1 MKKTLSLLL
10 STLLTLSLT
19 LTLSSCGDD
28 REKLYILS
36 YGDYIGEGI
45 VEKFEEAYPQYKVIY
60 DDTAENP
67 EVMYQKLAG
76 GVPYDVLVCSDYM
89 IEKLINE
96 KQLKEIDTT
105 RLSNYGNLS
114 DSMKGGLYDP
124 ESKFSVPY
132 MWGTLGI
139 IYNTKLVTEPVDSW
153 DILWDTKYAGQ
164 IQVLDSQRDTMAMA
178 LRYCGYSINSTNEKE
193 INEALAALK
202 TQKETMRP
210 VIGVDNL
217 KAPMVAGQ
225 YALTLEYSGDAMEMM
240 DQNEDLAYAVPKEG
254 SNIWVDAMIMPTTG
268 QNEQGAYDYIN
279 FMCDTEIALENTE
292 YIMYSSPLTTV
303 MDKIDAEMKENPAF
317 NPPADV
323 AARCE
328 YFDDLGDAQELH
340 NKAWVEYRM
349 S

>member
-1 MKKTLSLLL
+1 MKKIFSLLTSVLLAASLLL
-10 STLLTLSLT
+10 A
-19 LTLSSCGDD
+19 LSSCGDD

-36 YGDYIGEGI
+36 YGEYIGEGVI
-45 VEKFEEAYPQYKVIY
+45 EKFQEAYPQYNVIY
-60 DDTAENP
+60 DDTAETP
-67 EVMYQKLAG
+67 EAMHQKLSG

-89 IEKLINE
+89 IEKLIAEGLLN
-96 KQLKEIDTT
+96 EIDTS
-105 RLSNYGNLS
+105 RLSNYS
-114 DSMKGGLYDP
+114 SVSEEIKGGLYDP
-124 ESKFSVPY
+124 ENKYSVPY

-139 IYNTKLVTEPVDSW
+139 VYNTKLVTEPVDSW
-153 DILWDTKYAGQ
+153 SILWDTKYAGQ
-164 IQVLDSQRDTMAMA
+164 IQVLDSQRDSMAMA
-178 LRYCGYSINSTNEKE
+178 LRYCGYSINSTNESE

-210 VIGVDNL
+210 VIGVDSL

-225 YALTLEYSGDAMEMM
+225 YALTVEYSGDAMEMM

-268 QNEQGAYDYIN
+268 KNQQGAYDYID
-279 FMCDTEIALENTE
+279 FMCSTDIALENTE

-303 MDKIDAEMKENPAF
+303 MEKIDTEMKENPAF

-323 AARCE
+323 VARCE

-340 NKAWVEYRM
+340 NNAWVEYRM